1 MAKRRT
7 YTPEFKREAVH
18 LADERGNRSAVAREL
33 GIHTSMIR
41 RWKDQLEEN
50 GERAFPGK
58 GNPRDEENA
67 KLRRELKRV
76 KEENAI
82 LKKAVGIFTE
92 RPR

>member
-1 MAKRRT
+1 MATRKS
-7 YTPEFKREAVH
+7 YTQEFKREAVR

-50 GERAFPGK
+50 GERAFPGQ
-58 GNPRDEENA
+58 GNPRDEEMA

-76 KEENAI
+76 EEENAI